1 MTAKHRAHDSTLQ
14 KPNSRSRCVL
24 CTAPRKEHRPICCDH
39 VGCATVEEVPD
50 EVLLHIFN
58 FCMREVDN
66 EEEWETLVHVCR
78 RWRFIVYGAPRRL
91 DLRLVCTAGTPAR
104 KMLDIWPVL
113 PIFIRVFGLDASEGI
128 DNIVAALEHND
139 RVREIYVEDASNS
152 ALETLAAAMQDPFGE
167 LMHLDLCS
175 LEETAPVLPDS
186 FLGGTAPR
194 LRSLSLRSI
203 PFPALPK
210 FLLSSTDLVSLGL
223 WDIPNSGYISPEVMV
238 TCLSALTGLADLYI
252 QFRSPRPRPDQE
264 SEHSPPPATRAV
276 LPVLTSLAFQGASE
290 YLDHF
295 FAHIEAPMLKYVD
308 MRFFNPAIFEV
319 SQITPFVGCTE
330 PFKALNQ
337 AHMLFYRDFIDITL
351 SSRAW
356 SVATGGGRLGG
367 GKTLQSVLLIKCK
380 ESRWQLWSLTQAC
393 RPSFAPGSPSELE
406 YFDVRE
412 PEDFSDADSDSD
424 SNSGRYSPPWAD
436 EMENAK
442 WLELLHFFPI
452 VEHLYLSEEIALRV
466 ARALQEVFAE
476 RLPTVLPALQNLF
489 IERLQPTGPIQ
500 EVIGKFVVA
509 KQLSGHPIAVRC
521 WVRENRCQ

>member
-1 MTAKHRAHDSTLQ
+1 M
-14 KPNSRSRCVL
+14 C
-24 CTAPRKEHRPICCDH
+24 
-39 VGCATVEEVPD
+39 
-50 EVLLHIFN
+50 
-58 FCMREVDN
+58 EVDD

-78 RWRFIVYGAPRRL
+78 RWRFIVFEAPRRL

-104 KMLDIWPVL
+104 EMLDIWPVL
-113 PIFIRVFGLDASEGI
+113 PIFIRVFGLNAGQGI
-128 DNIVAALEHND
+128 DNVVAALEHND

-152 ALETLAAAMQDPFGE
+152 ALETFAAAMQRPFDE
-167 LMHLDLCS
+167 LIHLDLCS
-175 LEETAPVLPDS
+175 LEEMALVLPDS

-210 FLLSSTDLVSLGL
+210 LLLSATDLVSLSL
-223 WDIPNSGYISPEVMV
+223 WDIPDSGYISPEVMIA
-238 TCLSALTGLADLYI
+238 CLSALTRLADLYI
-252 QFRSPRPRPDQE
+252 QYRSPLPHPDQE
-264 SEHSPPPATRAV
+264 SQHPPPPPATRAV

-319 SQITPFVGCTE
+319 SQIAPFVGCTE

-351 SSRAW
+351 SSRSW
-356 SVATGGGRLGG
+356 SGATGGGRLGG

-380 ESRWQLWSLTQAC
+380 ESHWQLWSLTQAC
-393 RPSFAPGSPSELE
+393 RPFFTPASPSELE
-406 YFDVRE
+406 RFDVCE

-424 SNSGRYSPPWAD
+424 SDSDRYSPPWTD
-436 EMENAK
+436 DMENDK

-452 VEHLYLSEEIALRV
+452 VENLYLSEEIAQRV
-466 ARALQEVFAE
+466 ARALQEVPAE
-476 RLPTVLPALQNLF
+476 RLPTDVLPALQNLF
-489 IERLQPTGPIQ
+489 IERLQPTGPVQ
-500 EVIGKFVVA
+500 EAIRKFVA
-509 KQLSGHPIAVRC
+509 ARQLSGHPIAVRC
-521 WVRENRCQ
+521 WVRGNRR